1 MRSFSRCVI
10 GSLEVGGGDWG
21 LLATPPGEGEVG
33 GGGGGCRGEDRR
45 VSSWRK
51 KEIR

>member
-10 GSLEVGGGDWG
+10 GSLEAGVGDWG
-21 LLATPPGEGEVG
+21 LLGTPPGEGEVG

-45 VSSWRK
+45 VNS
-51 KEIR
+51 